1 MKDLKIIFRN
11 LQNKL
16 EQSSWFADGWEIYNR
31 GVYLQLYKDTWY
43 NDSQGGVHFETY
55 IEAPQ
60 LRQKAFPICMHA
72 EEDCPSQQTF
82 IRDFLDSEGE
92 KIRSWKGYDVMGDGY
107 SICQRVL
114 PLNFKNL
121 EHRLYEEFNR
131 LRQLES
137 GIDRILRTLQQ

>member
-11 LQNKL
+11 LQSKL

-72 EEDCPSQQTF
+72 EEDCPSQQIF
-82 IRDFLDSEGE
+82 IRDFLDSDGE

>member
-11 LQNKL
+11 LQSKL

-92 KIRSWKGYDVMGDGY
+92 QIRSWKGYDVMGDGY

-114 PLNFKNL
+114 PFNFKNL

-131 LRQLES
+131 LRQLEP